1 MLRTALRTL
10 SLPLLAAIATALILF
25 VPTALAGSGVGAVF
39 NLGQVNPVDA
49 TSTLK
54 GTSAGAQLQVMNA
67 SSAAGA
73 FSLYG
78 VLTQAAP
85 GADSAAVRG
94 VNSGTGTAGSGL
106 WGTHQGAGRGVYGT
120 AATGAGIGVYGRHT
134 GSSGTGPGVRGQ
146 SVSADGPGVLGVNQA
161 GGPGLSAVVSAGT
174 PPLQVNSA
182 TKVPKL
188 NADLLDGL
196 GATAFWQLGGNAG
209 TSPGTDFL
217 GTSDNQALELKV
229 NGARALRL
237 EPNATSPNL
246 IGGFSG
252 NSIDPAA
259 AGATISGGGQSGAAN
274 TITSDGSFSTIGGG
288 YFNTVSA
295 ALAFLGGGNANTA
308 SGPNSA
314 IRGGQGNTA
323 GGSASAVGGGF
334 SNTASSPFSAVA
346 GGNSNTASGFASA
359 VAGGASNTA
368 SGGSSAVAGG
378 SVNTASAIN
387 SAVAGG
393 ASNTASGG
401 FSAIG
406 GGQSNTASGLYSA
419 VAGGNVNTASG
430 NFSLA
435 AGHQAKATDNG
446 SFVWADSN
454 DFDIGSNGANTFTA
468 RTTGGARFIS
478 AIDATTGAPTAGV
491 SLTAGGGSWSSLSDR
506 AAKRGF
512 GTVDRRRLLN
522 RLDRIPITSW
532 SYKSQK
538 PSIRHLGPM
547 AQDFRSAFGLG
558 EDARHIDTID
568 EGGVALAAIQG
579 LYRQNQA
586 LERRN
591 ESLSARLGRLERQV
605 RRLARSRR

>member
-1 MLRTALRTL
+1 
-10 SLPLLAAIATALILF
+10 
-25 VPTALAGSGVGAVF
+25 
-39 NLGQVNPVDA
+39 
-49 TSTLK
+49 
-54 GTSAGAQLQVMNA
+54 
-67 SSAAGA
+67 
-73 FSLYG
+73 
-78 VLTQAAP
+78 
-85 GADSAAVRG
+85 
-94 VNSGTGTAGSGL
+94 
-106 WGTHQGAGRGVYGT
+106 VYGT

-182 TKVPKL
+182 TKVPNL

-314 IRGGQGNTA
+314 IGGGQGNTA

-334 SNTASSPFSAVA
+334 
-346 GGNSNTASGFASA
+346 
-359 VAGGASNTA
+359 SNTA

-491 SLTAGGGSWSSLSDR
+491 SLAAGGGSWSSLSDR

-512 GTVDRRRLLN
+512 GTVDRRRLLD

-532 SYKSQK
+532 SYKTQK

>member
-10 SLPLLAAIATALILF
+10 SLPMLAAIATALILF

-146 SVSADGPGVLGVNQA
+146 SVSAAGPGVLGVNRA

-182 TKVPKL
+182 TKVPNL
-188 NADLLDGL
+188 NADLLDGFHAA
-196 GATAFWQLGGNAG
+196 GFWQLGGNAA
-209 TSPGTDFL
+209 TTPGTDFL

-237 EPNATSPNL
+237 EPDALSPNL
-246 IGGFSG
+246 IGGFSD
-252 NSIDPAA
+252 NSVAPGVVAA
-259 AGATISGGGQSGAAN
+259 TIAGGGATGSANLVTDNFGSVGGGEGNRAGS
-274 TITSDGSFSTIGGG
+274 SDGNPTDAQGT
-288 YFNTVSA
+288 TVA
-295 ALAFLGGGNANTA
+295 
-308 SGPNSA
+308 
-314 IRGGQGNTA
+314 
-323 GGSASAVGGGF
+323 GGF
-334 SNTASSPFSAVA
+334 SNTASGLVSAVA
-346 GGNSNTASGFASA
+346 GGNSNTAGGLASA

-378 SVNTASAIN
+378 FN
-387 SAVAGG
+387 
-393 ASNTASGG
+393 
-401 FSAIG
+401 
-406 GGQSNTASGLYSA
+406 
-419 VAGGNVNTASG
+419 NTASG
-430 NFSLA
+430 NFAAVAGGAFNTASGNLSFA
-435 AGHQAKATDNG
+435 AGNRAKATQPG
-446 SFVWADSN
+446 AFVWGDSTNADVTSPAA
-454 DFDIGSNGANTFTA
+454 DTFTVRA
-468 RTTGGARFIS
+468 SGGTFIQGSANVTGGALSTGIVTF
-478 AIDATTGAPTAGV
+478 ADGDATPSVAGGNVFKANSTAPTLITDLTGG
-491 SLTAGGGSWSSLSDR
+491 TAGQTITIVFANSNTDVQDIGNLHLS
-506 AAKRGF
+506 
-512 GTVDRRRLLN
+512 GTFTPNADSTLALVTTDGTNWYEL
-522 RLDRIPITSW
+522 S
-532 SYKSQK
+532 
-538 PSIRHLGPM
+538 
-547 AQDFRSAFGLG
+547 RS
-558 EDARHIDTID
+558 
-568 EGGVALAAIQG
+568 V
-579 LYRQNQA
+579 N
-586 LERRN
+586 
-591 ESLSARLGRLERQV
+591 
-605 RRLARSRR
+605 

>member
-1 MLRTALRTL
+1 M
-10 SLPLLAAIATALILF
+10 
-25 VPTALAGSGVGAVF
+25 
-39 NLGQVNPVDA
+39 
-49 TSTLK
+49 
-54 GTSAGAQLQVMNA
+54 
-67 SSAAGA
+67 
-73 FSLYG
+73 
-78 VLTQAAP
+78 
-85 GADSAAVRG
+85 
-94 VNSGTGTAGSGL
+94 
-106 WGTHQGAGRGVYGT
+106 YGT

-182 TKVPKL
+182 TKVPNL

-314 IRGGQGNTA
+314 IGGGQGNTA

-334 SNTASSPFSAVA
+334 
-346 GGNSNTASGFASA
+346 
-359 VAGGASNTA
+359 SNTA

-401 FSAIG
+401 S
-406 GGQSNTASGLYSA
+406 SA
-419 VAGGNVNTASG
+419 VAGGFNNTASG
-430 NFSLA
+430 NFAAVAGGAFNTASGNLSFA
-435 AGHQAKATDNG
+435 AGNRAKATQPG
-446 SFVWADSN
+446 AFVWGDSTNADVTSPAA
-454 DFDIGSNGANTFTA
+454 DTFTVRA
-468 RTTGGARFIS
+468 SGGTFIQGSANVTGGALSTGIVTF
-478 AIDATTGAPTAGV
+478 ADGDATPSVAGGNVFKANSTAPTLITDLTGG
-491 SLTAGGGSWSSLSDR
+491 TAGQTITIVFANSNTDVQDIGNLHLSGTFTPNADSTLALVTTDGTNFLGPAQPRDLFAERLQRRRQAPAPRMADTPRPAR
-506 AAKRGF
+506 AATLPGHL
-512 GTVDRRRLLN
+512 GRRL
-522 RLDRIPITSW
+522 P
-532 SYKSQK
+532 
-538 PSIRHLGPM
+538 
-547 AQDFRSAFGLG
+547 
-558 EDARHIDTID
+558 
-568 EGGVALAAIQG
+568 V
-579 LYRQNQA
+579 
-586 LERRN
+586 ERR
-591 ESLSARLGRLERQV
+591 GV
-605 RRLARSRR
+605 D